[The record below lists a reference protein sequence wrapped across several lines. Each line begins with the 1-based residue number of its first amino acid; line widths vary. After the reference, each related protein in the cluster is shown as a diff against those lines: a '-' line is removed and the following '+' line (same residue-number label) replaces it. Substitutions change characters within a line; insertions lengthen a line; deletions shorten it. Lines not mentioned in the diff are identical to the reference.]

1 MTVNKDG
8 GYIFYG
14 NNGIGV
20 SFADHNEHMREF
32 RNSHPGELE
41 MRVSRRALINTMRP
55 LLLANMVKETGGTM
69 RPVSAV
75 DWTSIVPM
83 PTVAKHRFSPN

>member
-8 GYIFYG
+8 GYIFYTR
-14 NNGIGV
+14 NGAGE
-20 SFADHNEHMREF
+20 SFAEHNEHMREF

-55 LLLANMVKETGGTM
+55 LLVAGTSPETGGTM
-69 RPVSAV
+69 CHVRVA
-75 DWTSIVPM
+75 DWTALAPM
-83 PTVAKHRFSPN
+83 QTVVKHRFSPN

>member
-1 MTVNKDG
+1 MTVNG
-8 GYIFYG
+8 GKGHIFYG

-20 SFADHNEHMREF
+20 SFADHDEHMREF

-55 LLLANMVKETGGTM
+55 LLMAGTSQETGGTM
-69 RPVSAV
+69 RPVSMV
-75 DWTSIVPM
+75 DWTTLAPIRRIAP
-83 PTVAKHRFSPN
+83 HRFSLN